1 MWQQTST
8 KKGCGCLNKLL
19 SFAIFD
25 LDGAENQNTLSLK
38 CGKRKHRVLD
48 PTVTLITYTLVCMLF
63 SQYTTYA
70 TIMSVHM

>member
-8 KKGCGCLNKLL
+8 KKGCGCLKKLL

-48 PTVTLITYTLVCMLF
+48 PTVTLIT
-63 SQYTTYA
+63 
-70 TIMSVHM
+70 